1 MLFSTKTVML
11 VHLCKSPFLYDL
23 LRLLK
28 ISVKFYIWA
37 KKESN
42 SNHNRLLALEIQGSL
57 TTVNRSLRLQR
68 QTQVLFCFS
77 VSVLIDILIICLY
90 FSMNQA
96 FNIIS
101 SRDQSWWII
110 LSKIPYLIFFYHL
123 IIIFISLLRNSVTF
137 NNRIQ
142 TLFLV
147 SLNKETTSASVV
159 LFLSAASK
167 FLLSIKS
174 HFLKFITCWLCFGI
188 IKTMILC
195 LNIVSIFFK

>member
-1 MLFSTKTVML
+1 MVFSTKTVML

-28 ISVKFYIWA
+28 ISVKFYISA

-42 SNHNRLLALEIQGSL
+42 NNHSRLLTLEIQGSL
-57 TTVNRSLRLQR
+57 ATVNRSLRLQR
-68 QTQVLFCFS
+68 QTQVFFFFF

-110 LSKIPYLIFFYHL
+110 LSEIPYLISFYHL
-123 IIIFISLLRNSVTF
+123 YHYLYF
-137 NNRIQ
+137 
-142 TLFLV
+142 
-147 SLNKETTSASVV
+147 TS
-159 LFLSAASK
+159 
-167 FLLSIKS
+167 
-174 HFLKFITCWLCFGI
+174 
-188 IKTMILC
+188 
-195 LNIVSIFFK
+195 